1 MKLVKG
7 VQYVKVLATGLIYQ
21 ATPALLNKPGVIA
34 FVYDGSDVAKVD
46 VEVKQK
52 PQELNKMLKPAITE

>member
-7 VQYVKVLATGLIYQ
+7 VQYVKVLSSGLIYQ

-34 FVYDGSDVAKVD
+34 FVYDGSDIAKVD
-46 VEVKQK
+46 VAVDKK
-52 PQELNKMLKPAITE
+52 PQELNKPKLFESS